1 MLCKCLVLET
11 TKNKKNKI
19 DCNTLWFFDVQWL
32 MEYKWILKFHKQFHF
47 AKISIDLIFGWSGG
61 VLLWEKNFIR
71 HYYIYYK
78 NLQLT
83 GVVLLMLLIPS
94 YLYILSSNRDH
105 VTMLRKVVGALPYSF
120 HAITSGSIF
129 REKPSFVQS
138 RTFKKILFSSQ
149 KKKKWSFTCGS
160 EYRVTTSWLILTN

>member
-1 MLCKCLVLET
+1 M
-11 TKNKKNKI
+11 
-19 DCNTLWFFDVQWL
+19 WFFDVLWL

-83 GVVLLMLLIPS
+83 GAVLLMLLIPS
-94 YLYILSSNRDH
+94 YFYILSSNRDH
-105 VTMLRKVVGALPYSF
+105 VTVLRKVVGALLYSF
-120 HAITSGSIF
+120 HAIFS
-129 REKPSFVQS
+129 EKSPLLYSHARLRKYYFQA
-138 RTFKKILFSSQ
+138 Q

>member
-1 MLCKCLVLET
+1 M
-11 TKNKKNKI
+11 
-19 DCNTLWFFDVQWL
+19 WFFDVQWL

-78 NLQLT
+78 HLQLT
-83 GVVLLMLLIPS
+83 GSVLLMLLIPF

-105 VTMLRKVVGALPYSF
+105 VTMLCRIHFMRSWVGQFLDK
-120 HAITSGSIF
+120 
-129 REKPSFVQS
+129 KPSFVQS
-138 RTFKKILFSSQ
+138 RTLRKYYFLAKKRNEISH
-149 KKKKWSFTCGS
+149 
-160 EYRVTTSWLILTN
+160 V

>member
-1 MLCKCLVLET
+1 M
-11 TKNKKNKI
+11 
-19 DCNTLWFFDVQWL
+19 WFFDVQWL

-83 GVVLLMLLIPS
+83 GAVLLMLLIPS
-94 YLYILSSNRDH
+94 YFYILSSNRDH
-105 VTMLRKVVGALPYSF
+105 VTMVRKVVGALPYSF
-120 HAITSGSIF
+120 HAIMSGSIF
-129 REKPSFVQS
+129 RQKALF
-138 RTFKKILFSSQ
+138 RTVTHVKKILFSS
-149 KKKKWSFTCGS
+149 KKKKMKFRMCK
-160 EYRVTTSWLILTN
+160 RI